1 MIELTFKVVADGGL
15 NITYIENKAT
25 ANDVERVIIA
35 NMKLHMANYF
45 TKLAEN
51 MNTITIGDAC
61 DTKRSK

>member
-1 MIELTFKVVADGGL
+1 MIEFTFKVVADGGL
-15 NITYIENKAT
+15 NITYTENKDT

-51 MNTITIGDAC
+51 MNKITIGDAC
-61 DTKRSK
+61 ETK

>member
-1 MIELTFKVVADGGL
+1 MIEFTFKVVADGGL
-15 NITYIENKAT
+15 NITYTENKDT

-51 MNTITIGDAC
+51 MNKLTIGDAC
-61 DTKRSK
+61 ETKRSK